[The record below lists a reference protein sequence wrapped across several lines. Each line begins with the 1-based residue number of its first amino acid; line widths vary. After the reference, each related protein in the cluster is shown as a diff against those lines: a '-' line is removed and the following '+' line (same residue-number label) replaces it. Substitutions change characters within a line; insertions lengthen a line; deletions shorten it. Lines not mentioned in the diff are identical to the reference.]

1 MSQIQSKQFA
11 LGVLLAALSMTISG
25 FASASEET
33 DVTQLIIND
42 GKQDQLTED
51 EATAE
56 SLEKSTGQKAASQE
70 QPKHPAADKDKSK
83 QGSQKNKSKQDGHKR
98 DKSG

>member
-11 LGVLLAALSMTISG
+11 LGVLVAALSMTISG

-33 DVTQLIIND
+33 DAAQLIIND

-51 EATAE
+51 EKATAE
-56 SLEKSTGQKAASQE
+56 SLEESADQKAASQE
-70 QPKHPAADKDKSK
+70 QPKYPAADKDKSK
-83 QGSQKNKSKQDGHKR
+83 QDSQKNKSK
-98 DKSG
+98 